1 MSSTRRTAIL
11 ALLLTAAV
19 ALLSGSGSFTAGAGA
34 QGLAD
39 DGGAEWRL
47 EAVKPPQLPGES
59 QKEHEGRTP
68 VGLGKVGDIQFWAPN
83 RGLLITA
90 GNGSTIPPGL
100 WAYNGQGWHELSIV
114 CGATDGRIAWAGPDE
129 FWTVSDGRPGQAIDA
144 EGRPPPLEDD
154 TLCHFSGGK
163 VVTSYASLA
172 FQASSYQPMH
182 AAGCIGSSDCWFAGD
197 PLPPPLTGAFQ
208 LHWNGSSVTA
218 EPNPQGHAVED
229 MRPFEGGLYE
239 SLRISPEDLLTTK
252 ELEPAVLHLINPEGT
267 QPPFVTVPPEVPL
280 YGPEEFASALG
291 FLHLS
296 ADEEALWG
304 AANPVREEELPA
316 GSEHGQ
322 VTVVRYAAGSWSQ
335 ALGTNTDPEGK
346 NPFTKF
352 IPAVEPTQEER
363 EKAEQNDVVSS
374 IAAEPGGENAWM
386 TLDTQAGS
394 EQPSPSAPAR
404 IARISAA
411 GTVSAEDRLQLP
423 SAGETAEGIGP
434 KGAASKITCPAPHD
448 CWMVSTQGWLFHLAP
463 AGERTLPENGDEAF
477 TGLITVR
484 PKDEGLPQELPD
496 APPPDDSG
504 LPGERPGGTGSL
516 LETAGP
522 APEPGVTAPLLSH
535 LHSRVVHGNTLEL
548 SFHLAVKARIRLI
561 AKRRKSVVASTPM
574 RTLAAGNRKLL
585 LRLDRRR
592 WPTKLDLQT
601 HALAK
606 LPIVSTRGA
615 GNTTVETGLRV
626 LPHTPSFAQAGLPH

>member
-1 MSSTRRTAIL
+1 MSSTRSSPIL

-19 ALLSGSGSFTAGAGA
+19 ALLSGSGSFTASAGA

-59 QKEHEGRTP
+59 QQEHEGRTP

-229 MRPFEGGLYE
+229 MRSFEGGLYE

-267 QPPFVTVPPEVPL
+267 QPPFVAVPPEVPL

-386 TLDTQAGS
+386 TLDTQAG
-394 EQPSPSAPAR
+394 ENSPAPAR
-404 IARISAA
+404 QRGSR
-411 GTVSAEDRLQLP
+411 VS
-423 SAGETAEGIGP
+423 
-434 KGAASKITCPAPHD
+434 
-448 CWMVSTQGWLFHLAP
+448 
-463 AGERTLPENGDEAF
+463 
-477 TGLITVR
+477 
-484 PKDEGLPQELPD
+484 
-496 APPPDDSG
+496 PPPGRCPQKTACSCPPLGKPRKELDPRVRRARS
-504 LPGERPGGTGSL
+504 PVPPRT
-516 LETAGP
+516 TAG
-522 APEPGVTAPLLSH
+522 
-535 LHSRVVHGNTLEL
+535 
-548 SFHLAVKARIRLI
+548 
-561 AKRRKSVVASTPM
+561 
-574 RTLAAGNRKLL
+574 
-585 LRLDRRR
+585 
-592 WPTKLDLQT
+592 W
-601 HALAK
+601 
-606 LPIVSTRGA
+606 
-615 GNTTVETGLRV
+615 
-626 LPHTPSFAQAGLPH
+626 